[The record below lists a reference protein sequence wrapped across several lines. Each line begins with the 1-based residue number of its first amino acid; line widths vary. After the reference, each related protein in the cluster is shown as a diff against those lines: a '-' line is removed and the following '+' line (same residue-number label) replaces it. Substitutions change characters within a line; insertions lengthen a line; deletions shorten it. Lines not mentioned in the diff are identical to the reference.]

1 MICEVVI
8 VKISM
13 LRIRRRY
20 TLSEN
25 NKGEATQNRLSD
37 SDVKVEDS
45 TNVFMSQKQTSSSV
59 NRTSVNATEYSAT
72 YTRSHKKKKRLRSRN
87 VSSSDNNVDVTNGSV
102 DANPGIAVA
111 AKKAKTRNYTI
122 VQSTNVVIQPTE
134 NLRHAETKKTKIK
147 KKLHGA
153 GIEDSGRKKR
163 KQEFD
168 FDSNKVQATVLRQK
182 TASDSIG
189 ESSTSYTDPLA
200 TSSKSSCD
208 LQGVEDLVADDYV
221 SKNKPHMM

>member
-59 NRTSVNATEYSAT
+59 NRASVNATEYSAT
-72 YTRSHKKKKRLRSRN
+72 YTRSHKKKKRL
-87 VSSSDNNVDVTNGSV
+87 SSSDNNVDATNGSV

-153 GIEDSGRKKR
+153 GVEDSGRKKR